1 MTQVSDVY
9 TKIVIEISRLLIINV
24 LMNQSREPKVKL
36 QRERKENK
44 NINHIKNRNK
54 TRKIMKHE
62 GKTMRKRTL

>member
-36 QRERKENK
+36 QTERKENK